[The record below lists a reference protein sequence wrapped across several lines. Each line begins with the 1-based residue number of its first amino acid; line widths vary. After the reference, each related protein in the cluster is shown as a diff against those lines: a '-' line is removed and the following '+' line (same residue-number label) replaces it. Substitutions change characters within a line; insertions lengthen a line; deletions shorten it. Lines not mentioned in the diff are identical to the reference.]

1 MMRPAKNGCAAA
13 FSRPLSRLEWQLMGS
28 FAPHEA
34 TPTYGRSA
42 HGQWVVSTSARAY
55 RHRARRFPREV
66 IRYDTPWGYRTVAFL
81 LGSGWNV
88 TPLGPTF
95 RFAGKAATVTTTE
108 NTKVAVIAAPEDL
121 GVDGAA
127 DRRRDV
133 AVKGQRERKRGNPLP
148 TPSISFGFQSTN
160 HGTNPPVVCV
170 SAVWRHRP
178 RSEGDVPGGWC
189 KTTYGG
195 GGDEEIVDDDSD

>member
-1 MMRPAKNGCAAA
+1 MRPAKNGCAAA

-34 TPTYGRSA
+34 TPTYGSSA
-42 HGQWVVSTSARAY
+42 HGQWRWVVSTSARAY

-108 NTKVAVIAAPEDL
+108 DTKVAVIAAPEDL
-121 GVDGAA
+121 GADGAA

-133 AVKGQRERKRGNPLP
+133 AVKGQGERKRGNPLP

-160 HGTNPPVVCV
+160 PPVVCV

-178 RSEGDVPGGWC
+178 RSEGSVPR
-189 KTTYGG
+189 GG
-195 GGDEEIVDDDSD
+195 GASRHTAVEATRNFDDDSD

>member
-1 MMRPAKNGCAAA
+1 M
-13 FSRPLSRLEWQLMGS
+13 
-28 FAPHEA
+28 
-34 TPTYGRSA
+34 
-42 HGQWVVSTSARAY
+42 
-55 RHRARRFPREV
+55 
-66 IRYDTPWGYRTVAFL
+66 
-81 LGSGWNV
+81 
-88 TPLGPTF
+88 
-95 RFAGKAATVTTTE
+95 
-108 NTKVAVIAAPEDL
+108 AVIAAPEDL